1 MIKQNTP
8 LEGMTHRYFS
18 AFVRVFVLAAFLVV
32 AVQSSVAA
40 VDTRVTF
47 VNRTG
52 QTIMKGQFSA
62 VDNPNWGSDQ
72 LKDYIRPGQS
82 YTVTFNSNWRYWDCK
97 FTLRDGTVRW
107 KYDLDVYKVG
117 TLYID

>member
-1 MIKQNTP
+1 
-8 LEGMTHRYFS
+8 
-18 AFVRVFVLAAFLVV
+18 
-32 AVQSSVAA
+32 
-40 VDTRVTF
+40 
-47 VNRTG
+47 
-52 QTIMKGQFSA
+52 MKGQFSA
-62 VDNPNWGSDQ
+62 VSNRKWGRDQ